1 MNLGLKDRVA
11 LVCGASKGLGKAVAW
26 GLAREG
32 ARLAICSRSE
42 ENIIRAA
49 EEISRETGAEVL
61 PIKADLSAAAEARA
75 FFGQALARY
84 GKVDILVNNAGGP
97 PSLPFLE
104 ITDDHWEEAFHLTL
118 MSAAILIREA
128 IPRMQEQKYGR
139 IVNLTSVAV
148 KQPILGLILSNALRT
163 GLVGLSKTLSALY
176 GPDNILIN
184 NVCPGYTLTER
195 VRELAE
201 VVAQRQNTTP
211 EAVIRGWEQEI
222 PLGRL
227 GRPEELAD
235 LVVFL
240 ASERASYITGATIQ
254 VDGGYFRGLM

>member
-1 MNLGLKDRVA
+1 MELGLKDRVA
-11 LVCGASKGLGKAVAW
+11 LVCGASKGLGKAVALS
-26 GLAREG
+26 LAREG

-42 ENIIRAA
+42 ENTRRAA
-49 EEISRETGAEVL
+49 EEINRETGAEVL
-61 PIKADLSAAAEARA
+61 PIKADLASPAEARA
-75 FFGQALARY
+75 FFQQALDHY
-84 GKVDILVNNAGGP
+84 GKVDILVTNAGGP

-104 ITDDHWEEAFHLTL
+104 ITDAHWEEAFRLTL
-118 MSAAILIREA
+118 MSAAILIKEA
-128 IPRMQEQKYGR
+128 IPGMQAQKYGR

-163 GLVGLSKTLSALY
+163 GLVGLSKTLSSIY

-195 VRELAE
+195 VRGLSE
-201 VVAQRQNTTP
+201 VAAKRQNTTP
-211 EAVIRGWEQEI
+211 EAVIRGWEKEI

-254 VDGGYFRGLM
+254 VDGGYYRGLM